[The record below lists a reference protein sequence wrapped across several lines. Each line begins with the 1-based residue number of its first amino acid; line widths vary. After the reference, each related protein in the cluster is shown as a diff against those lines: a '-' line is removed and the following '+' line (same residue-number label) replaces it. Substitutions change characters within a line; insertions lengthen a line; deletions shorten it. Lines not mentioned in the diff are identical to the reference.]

1 MTLMIMAIDEI
12 FDPLI
17 ETFLDFSFELFS
29 GTGVDRVRNQK
40 TFVGYVNYGC
50 MKVVLK
56 SIEVTGKFGDLPF
69 GGFLLCPCGTCIKC
83 QHHCQAGTGKFD

>member
-1 MTLMIMAIDEI
+1 VTDYRCVSENFTACAMILMIMAIDEI

-29 GTGVDRVRNQK
+29 GTGIDRVRNQK
-40 TFVGYVNYGC
+40 TFVGYVKYGG

-56 SIEVTGKFGDLPF
+56 SIGVTGKFGD
-69 GGFLLCPCGTCIKC
+69 
-83 QHHCQAGTGKFD
+83 